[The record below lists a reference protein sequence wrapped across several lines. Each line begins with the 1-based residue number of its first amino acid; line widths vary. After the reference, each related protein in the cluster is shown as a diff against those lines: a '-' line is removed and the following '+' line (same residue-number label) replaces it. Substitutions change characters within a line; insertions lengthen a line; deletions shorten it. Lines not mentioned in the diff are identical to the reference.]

1 LFINIDWGKKGQ
13 TMKDF
18 MNLKIDS
25 NKFMPKGLV
34 FVWAPKELV
43 SELLNVMGKK
53 NFTYV
58 ENLEVINLDREKAI
72 R

>member
-1 LFINIDWGKKGQ
+1 
-13 TMKDF
+13 MKDF

-58 ENLEVINLDREKAI
+58 ENL
-72 R
+72 